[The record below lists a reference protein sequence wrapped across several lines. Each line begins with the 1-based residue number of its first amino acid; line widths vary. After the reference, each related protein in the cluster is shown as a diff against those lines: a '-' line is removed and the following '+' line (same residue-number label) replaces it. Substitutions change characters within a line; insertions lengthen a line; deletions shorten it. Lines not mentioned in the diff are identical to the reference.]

1 MNSRSHYEYYNK
13 MTKPYYENFVEE
25 NNYDLRQL
33 YTIFTNKMETSLK
46 FEDFCRFV
54 YKKTYYMF

>member
-1 MNSRSHYEYYNK
+1 MNRGDYEAYSQ

-25 NNYDLRQL
+25 NHYDLTKL
-33 YTIFTNKMETSLK
+33 YTILINRVETSLK

-54 YKKTYYMF
+54 YKKTLYMF